1 MIAVTIDRITISYSA
16 TPVVTDLSWEIHD
29 DRIVGFVGPN
39 GCGKSSIL
47 KAIVGEVSPG
57 GGTIARRSGL
67 TIGYLPQALAFPP
80 DSCVFGAVR
89 SGAEPLIEVEEA
101 LGQVER
107 RLSDPAVYDDEK
119 ALSAVLHAQ
128 EELLERY
135 DHLGGPGLEAR
146 IRSILSALGFREPD
160 FDRPVDELSGGQRK
174 LVGLAARAVSQPDV
188 LLLDEPDNHLDL
200 SGKQYLEQFLRAYPG
215 GVVLVSHD
223 RYLLDLVVDEIVE
236 LEGESLTRFPG
247 NYSEYAVEKE
257 HLYAR
262 QEQRFADQ
270 QKEIHRLEQSAKRL
284 MTWGA
289 VYDNEK
295 FIKRGKAILKRLER
309 MDRVERPHQERRMH
323 LRLAGWRG
331 STKVLEIKGLEKS
344 FPSTAEPGPVHEIL
358 RGLDLLVRHGER
370 VGLVGANGSGKSVL
384 FRTILGEEG
393 PTRGSVALGPS
404 VRTGY
409 YAQEHET
416 LEPTRSLI
424 DHLRYAAG
432 VSEESAMRTLLRFAF
447 TYDQARRP
455 AGDLSGGER
464 SRLQLALI
472 VLSGANFLLLDEP
485 TNNLDIRS
493 AEILEEAL
501 ESFEGA
507 VLVISHDRYFLDRVV
522 DRIADLEDGTLTS
535 HVGGYSEYAART
547 RDANS
552 PNGRKDPR

>member
-1 MIAVTIDRITISYSA
+1 MIAATIDRITISYSA
-16 TPVVTDLSWEIHD
+16 TPVVSDLSWEVHD

-57 GGTIARRSGL
+57 GGTIAHRTGL
-67 TIGYLPQALAFPP
+67 TIGYLPQTLLFPP
-80 DSCVFGAVR
+80 DARVFDAVR
-89 SGAEPLIEVEEA
+89 QGAGQLIEVEDA
-101 LGQVER
+101 LAQIER
-107 RLSDPAVYDDEK
+107 RLADPSVYEDEPVL
-119 ALSAVLHAQ
+119 AAVLHAQ

-135 DHLGGPGLEAR
+135 ARLGGPGLEAR
-146 IRSILSALGFREPD
+146 IRSILHALGFLEPD
-160 FDRPVDELSGGQRK
+160 FDRPVVELSGGQRK
-174 LVGLAARAVSQPDV
+174 LVGLAARVISQPDI

-200 SGKQYLEQFLRAYPG
+200 DGKQYLERFLRAYPG

-236 LEGESLTRFPG
+236 LDGGTLSRFPG

-257 HLYAR
+257 HLR
-262 QEQRFADQ
+262 RRREQRFADQ
-270 QKEIHRLEQSAKRL
+270 QKEIRRLEQSAKRL

-289 VYDNEK
+289 VYDNVK
-295 FIKRGKAILKRLER
+295 FIKRGQAILKRLER

-323 LRLAGWRG
+323 LTLPGWRG
-331 STKVLEIKGLEKS
+331 STKVLDIKGLAKS
-344 FPSTAEPGPVHEIL
+344 FPTSASPTVVQGVL
-358 RGLDLLVRHGER
+358 DGLDLLVRHGER
-370 VGLVGANGSGKSVL
+370 VGLVGANGAGKSVL
-384 FRTILGEEG
+384 FRIILGEEE
-393 PTRGSVALGPS
+393 PTAGSIVLGPS

-409 YAQEHET
+409 YSQEHET
-416 LEPTRSLI
+416 INLGRSLI

-432 VSEESAMRTLLRFAF
+432 ISEDSAMKTLLRFAF

-501 ESFEGA
+501 DTFEGT
-507 VLVISHDRYFLDRVV
+507 VLTISHDRYLLDRVV
-522 DRIADLEDGTLTS
+522 DRIVELDGGSLTN
-535 HVGGYSEYAART
+535 HTGGYSEYAVRAGKLPEQ
-547 RDANS
+547 DKA
-552 PNGRKDPR
+552 P